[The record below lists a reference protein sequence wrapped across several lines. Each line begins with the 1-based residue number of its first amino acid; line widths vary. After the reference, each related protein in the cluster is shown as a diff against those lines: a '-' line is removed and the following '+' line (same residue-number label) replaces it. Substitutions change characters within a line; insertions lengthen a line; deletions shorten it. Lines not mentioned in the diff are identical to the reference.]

1 MSLLTPA
8 RTERSP
14 GAEQPQR
21 AARPTPAGRLS
32 RIVVPAVVPARWLL
46 VLAGVAFVLAS
57 SYANLTHWRT
67 GWANGV
73 AGPLVQG
80 DRLGQSFVAR
90 YDNLSGVEVWLGT
103 YGRGASPSRATLVL
117 HLKDSPSAP
126 ADLRTAVLP
135 PDRPVGENS
144 RYTFWFPPVSGSQNR
159 SYYIEIESP
168 DGRPDNALTVY
179 WWQSD
184 PEVPTDPYPYGTAYR
199 GGQPIAADLAFGL
212 HYTPAPISA
221 FAQMARAA
229 SENFPP
235 LMMLVLSVG
244 GAALVLWA
252 CRRAPGFATRRQ
264 QMQIWAP
271 AFVLLVALTNG
282 LAYLLL
288 MPPWQGPDEHGHF
301 TYAALLD
308 RYGMDD
314 NRVQALQW
322 WEGGA
327 DRDVVLQIKNAVWA
341 SMQEHR
347 WTYGLI
353 GYPAPGA
360 STPPLGS
367 SPEQSDFVWQI
378 RQPATYYWLS
388 VLAVRA
394 AQAVGLAGGFQSTP
408 ASALLVMRGLS
419 LVLML
424 GVVALGWVAGRWL
437 WPSGGT
443 PGKRAWGA
451 LLLPLTL
458 ALLPMHAFIGTSA
471 DNDILA
477 ELAWS
482 AIFVAL
488 VALLRHPRGW
498 RGAGLAGVV
507 AVLSVASAWAK
518 STAVVAALLMGGMG
532 LLLWAGMLVAGWLS
546 RLPTIRRR
554 LSRRAT
560 ALLVPCGLM
569 VLCIASAVASLWLIY
584 EPDDRAAGWES
595 GGTPTTQATRQRISD
610 APDGQ
615 YVLALAPGQQAYQWV
630 ELQQVP
636 HPPLTATLSLWAR
649 PLGTGATPPVAYLV
663 VDQRGR
669 LPVIGVDNLSAVR
682 YSMPITRS
690 GAGQWSLYTMTA
702 PVRFDDRKVLV
713 QLVAGDYPVQFD
725 GLSLTAQAVGIG
737 QGQGTTQQ
745 ARQAPPGN
753 WLSLFNPSAET
764 GTMKM
769 RPLISRLVPDEEES
783 ILSVLVNQQA
793 YDRLAIARRF
803 AFRQFRSFWG
813 NFGWVSV
820 PLPEAMYHLIEV
832 VVVAA
837 LAGLGIAAI
846 RRAGRWSWREW
857 LGLLSL
863 ISLAGAVIMS
873 WARQM
878 APAGGQ
884 GVFTDPFGRYLF
896 PLMIPVLWLLLAG
909 LGTAWSL
916 AAHYG
921 RKFSGRRAAIAT
933 TWLGLRMLAG
943 ARRGPVAGASYTPW
957 GVWLWALALALF
969 TAYCLLAL
977 IGPYYYSY

>member
-1 MSLLTPA
+1 
-8 RTERSP
+8 
-14 GAEQPQR
+14 
-21 AARPTPAGRLS
+21 
-32 RIVVPAVVPARWLL
+32 L
-46 VLAGVAFVLAS
+46 VLAGVTFVLAS
-57 SYANLTHWRT
+57 SYANLTHWRM

-73 AGPLVQG
+73 AGTLVQG

-135 PDRPVGENS
+135 PDRPLGENS
-144 RYTFWFPPVSGSQNR
+144 RYTFSFPPVSGSQNR
-159 SYYIEIESP
+159 SFYIEIESP

-184 PEVPTDPYPYGTAYR
+184 PKVPTDPYPYGTAYR

-212 HYTPAPISA
+212 HYTPTPISA
-221 FAQMARAA
+221 FAQIARAA
-229 SENFPP
+229 SVHFPP
-235 LMMLVLSVG
+235 VMMLVLPVG
-244 GAALVLWA
+244 GAALVLCA
-252 CRRAPGFATRRQ
+252 CRAHMFATRRR
-264 QMQIWAP
+264 QMRIWVP
-271 AFVLLVALTNG
+271 VFVLLVALTNG

-288 MPPWQGPDEHGHF
+288 VPPWQGPDEHGHF

-347 WTYGLI
+347 WTYDLI

-394 AQAVGLAGGFQSTP
+394 AQAVGLVGGFQSTP

-437 WPSGGT
+437 WPFGGMQ
-443 PGKRAWGA
+443 GKRAWGT

-477 ELAWS
+477 ELAGS

-498 RGAGLAGVV
+498 PGVALAGVV
-507 AVLSVASAWAK
+507 AALSVASAWAK

-532 LLLWAGMLVAGWLS
+532 LLLWAGMPVAGWLD
-546 RLPTIRRR
+546 RLLAARWR
-554 LSRRAT
+554 LSRRT
-560 ALLVPCGLM
+560 RALLVPCGLM
-569 VLCIASAVASLWLIY
+569 MLCLASAAGALWLAY

-595 GGTPTTQATRQRISD
+595 GGTPTTQATRQRIPD
-610 APDGQ
+610 APNGQ

-636 HPPLTATLSLWAR
+636 HPPLTARLSLWAR

-690 GAGQWSLYTMTA
+690 EANQWGLYTMTA

-725 GLSLTAQAVGIG
+725 DLSLTAQAVGADTG
-737 QGQGTTQQ
+737 QDTIQQAQQAQQ
-745 ARQAPPGN
+745 ARPGN

-764 GTMKM
+764 GTVKM
-769 RPLISRLVPDEEES
+769 RPLISRLVPDEEEN

-793 YDRLAIARRF
+793 YDRLAVARRF
-803 AFRQFRSFWG
+803 AYRQFRSFWG

-846 RRAGRWSWREW
+846 RRVGRWGWREW
-857 LGLLSL
+857 LSLLSL
-863 ISLAGAVIMS
+863 VSLAGAIIMS

-896 PLMIPVLWLLLAG
+896 PLMIPVLWLLLTG
-909 LGTAWSL
+909 PGTAWSL
-916 AAHYG
+916 VAHYG
-921 RKFSGRRAAIAT
+921 RKFSGCRVAT
-933 TWLGLRMLAG
+933 VRQGFHAFAG
-943 ARRGPVAGASYTPW
+943 ARRDPAANSSYMPW
-957 GVWLWALALALF
+957 GAWLWTLALALF